1 MYRLI
6 VLKIM
11 KTLTRLSKKASE
23 FCELCG
29 YDPVKVRKN
38 MKSNSFAVER
48 LETKKEVEYEGADP
62 CYPYRIFNPF
72 NFNLK

>member
-1 MYRLI
+1 
-6 VLKIM
+6 M
-11 KTLTRLSKKASE
+11 KTLKRLSKKAVE

-29 YDPVKVRKN
+29 YDPAKVREN

-48 LETKKEVEYEGADP
+48 LETKKEAENNGADP